1 MASTLGKLY
10 LTMRE
15 ISKTAGKFDEEAEQ
29 ALFRYTCPCFI
40 SYGQITPTI
49 KKKTNGMFQRYN
61 ANKRVSAN
69 EILQL
74 LQAVNYV
81 QPARPIQPTTAS
93 VNITHVPSSTS
104 LYQKLEDLAKEMG
117 MKSIDARVVV
127 RHFRDFHNPFFD
139 CSHLPSALIPE
150 CFVNPLYVTSIEPN
164 ENRVKGDTPFG
175 TRRGILTFVNLS
187 EVQEHTYLERH
198 LGHIVGRLSEEEAE
212 RLQKRLKMVQF

>member
-15 ISKTAGKFDEEAEQ
+15 ISKPAGKFDEEAEQ
-29 ALFRYTCPCFI
+29 ALFRYTCPCFT
-40 SYGQITPTI
+40 SYGQITPAI
-49 KKKTNGMFQRYN
+49 KKKTNGMLERYHS
-61 ANKRVSAN
+61 NKRVSAN

-81 QPARPIQPTTAS
+81 QPARHIQPTAAS
-93 VNITHVPSSTS
+93 VSTSLVSPSTS

-117 MKSIDARVVV
+117 KKQIDVHVIV

-139 CSHLPSALIPE
+139 CSYLPSALIPE
-150 CFVNPLYVTSIEPN
+150 CFVTPLYVTSIEPN

-175 TRRGILTFVNLS
+175 TRRGILTFVNVS